1 MSIVLKVLFV
11 ELQHHFLDLAHWP
24 VSYTN
29 FKRIR
34 ARIRSGDDRKSAGR
48 EAFSCLYFRE
58 GCIDWEVKLSYFLKV
73 F

>member
-1 MSIVLKVLFV
+1 MSIVLKLLFV
-11 ELQHHFLDLAHWP
+11 ELPHGFLDLAHWP

-34 ARIRSGDDRKSAGR
+34 TRIRSGDDSEGEGM
-48 EAFSCLYFRE
+48 EAFSCSCLRE
-58 GCIDWEVKLSYFLKV
+58 GCIDSGSQTFLFLKA